1 MKLDQ
6 TKLNIPITINLPMV
20 SRDLVVNHH
29 YYHLGI
35 RGVYE
40 MYKDDDLAFVPFS
53 PQKTSGHLLVWRKNT
68 ILSPAVEKF
77 LQLVAANGGEM

>member
-1 MKLDQ
+1 
-6 TKLNIPITINLPMV
+6 
-20 SRDLVVNHH
+20 
-29 YYHLGI
+29 
-35 RGVYE
+35 

-53 PQKTSGHLLVWRKNT
+53 LQKTSGHLLAWRKNK